1 MSILPSFLSALVSSL
16 RSTIRA
22 VSPPFGEEPC
32 CSKWLSPLSVRCR
45 HHSVKSHGRVV
56 SGFLKKVR
64 LFLYKERRQLWNI
77 TVNSYITRNNMQV
90 QFIRFRQKISPFSNA
105 FFRLCFIQCNIA
117 HSRFA
122 KRHIQSRTHIIGR
135 FEHNSLERLAAASGC
150 MSSIVKHRPNK
161 KVGVI

>member
-1 MSILPSFLSALVSSL
+1 MSVRPSFLSALVSSL

-32 CSKWLSPLSVRCR
+32 CSKWLSPLSVQCR

-77 TVNSYITRNNMQV
+77 TVNRYITRNNMQV
-90 QFIRFRQKISPFSNA
+90 QFIRFRQKISPLFQCFFQVMFYSMQYRSFTFCEATHSKQNA
-105 FFRLCFIQCNIA
+105 YHRTFR
-117 HSRFA
+117 
-122 KRHIQSRTHIIGR
+122 T
-135 FEHNSLERLAAASGC
+135 
-150 MSSIVKHRPNK
+150 
-161 KVGVI
+161 